1 MYKIEFQNNYQETFT
16 TNNFCRARKYIRELL
31 EKDFKKLSQNIEF
44 VAINRN
50 RVCDIFN
57 HYTVQ
62 FIKLENLTPEMVEGD
77 FVQFSTFQE
86 DFTISQI

>member
-1 MYKIEFQNNYQETFT
+1 MYKIEFQNKYQETFT
-16 TNNFCRARKYIRELL
+16 TNNFCRARKYIREIL
-31 EKDFKKLSQNIEF
+31 EKDYKIVSQNIEF
-44 VAINRN
+44 VAIN

-62 FIKLENLTPEMVEGD
+62 FIKLANLTPEMVEGD
-77 FVQFSTFQE
+77 FVQFSTFQND